1 MPNPH
6 FGNNFLDL
14 TTRQDVQMHWLKM
27 GNVPEIWRR
36 LEEVGITTVQAC
48 GDSARNVLCCP
59 VSGLGHDEVIDAY
72 PVAQAIS
79 AYFTGNR
86 EYANLPRKF
95 KMSVTGCLE
104 DCAQAEINDV
114 GMLPARLEDGTLG
127 FNLRVG
133 GGLSD
138 GPRMASDI
146 DVFVRPE
153 EAVEITRGIAQV
165 FGELG
170 NRENRWTA
178 RMRYLV
184 QELGPEGF
192 REELEKRVS
201 VELTP
206 AGEDLTK
213 RYRGDHVGVHPQ
225 NGRRGGFEP
234 PVRNRPLLRRP
245 ERARGQDERG
255 AVRGGGQARRGV
267 RGRGPPRHG
276 PEPHHHRR
284 PRGPAGRP
292 ARRAASG
299 SGTRPN
305 PGAFERGVVACT
317 GSEFCRFGIV
327 ETKVRA
333 VEWAREMDER
343 VGDLGQ
349 EAVRMH
355 FSGCSASCAQPQIG
369 DIGFRGETAKTRDAI
384 VEGVDI
390 GLGGS
395 LGRDAAFIDWV
406 EGAKPAD
413 EVPDALVAV
422 FERFEEERREGE
434 RFHEWARRKKNAEL
448 REALERKPATRA
460 GSVRVMA
467 GFDIRD
473 MMNDIDEAPGK
484 VWFWDLEKAVIDA
497 DRCVQCGVCVAACP
511 TDSIG
516 IGEDDLPELVKMC
529 TGCSLCWDFC
539 PRGGLQYESTWKI
552 TGGSEPARSIE
563 GIGRVEESYTAR
575 VRQRIDGVQDGGFV
589 SALLISL
596 LEAGE
601 IDGALAGARER
612 DGALEGRGFPGDDAG
627 GGPRVRGQ
635 LLQPDARARARRLRG
650 LRPAAEPAASRSSG
664 RRARSRASRRCRR
677 RPWTWG
683 SSKVEAITLTIALLC
698 TKSFNYEKLML
709 EEIRDKRNVDLDDVG
724 RVDIIRGKMIVQDL
738 EGETIFEEPIRDF
751 HGAALKGCDECAD
764 FMGHA
769 ADISVGS
776 VGSAD
781 GYSSV
786 LVRSEEGLAAFDSV
800 RERLELRPL
809 DKPQAL
815 DKLDGL
821 DKRVAFNSL
830 KRAFDPDAP
839 LFIDYEEHLND
850 YAGTDR
856 APVEHEAVRY

>member
-1 MPNPH
+1 MRFLREDQTLNKVERIKQARHPLEVYGAIIDTYSKDLSAMDEVPGEVERLKWVGIYPQKQGGDAFMMRIKIPGGVLTPEQTKVIGKIAADFACGPIDNPH

-27 GNVPEIWRR
+27 ENIPEIWRR

-59 VSGLGHDEVIDAY
+59 VSGLDQHEVIDAL

-170 NRENRWTA
+170 DRENRWTA

-184 QELGPEGF
+184 QELGPESF
-192 REELEKRVS
+192 REELEKRVA
-201 VELTP
+201 VNLTP

-213 RYRGDHVGVHPQ
+213 RYRGDHIGVHPQ
-225 NGRRGGFEP
+225 KRGGEGNGGRDVDGRRGGSRTAQPGTALHYVGLNVPVGRMGGEQFEEVGILAAEYGDG
-234 PVRNRPLLRRP
+234 VRLATDQNLIFTGVPEERLDDLLAEPLL
-245 ERARGQDERG
+245 ERY
-255 AVRGGGQARRGV
+255 
-267 RGRGPPRHG
+267 
-276 PEPHHHRR
+276 
-284 PRGPAGRP
+284 
-292 ARRAASG
+292 S
-299 SGTRPN
+299 PN

-343 VGDLGQ
+343 VGDVGQ

-369 DIGFRGETAKTRDAI
+369 DIGFRGETAKTREAI

-395 LGRDAAFIDWV
+395 LGKDAAFIDWV

-413 EVPDALVAV
+413 EVPDALISV

-434 RFHEWARRKKNAEL
+434 RFHEWARRKRNAEL
-448 REALERKPATRA
+448 REALRKP
-460 GSVRVMA
+460 VRS
-467 GFDIRD
+467 G
-473 MMNDIDEAPGK
+473 
-484 VWFWDLEKAVIDA
+484 
-497 DRCVQCGVCVAACP
+497 
-511 TDSIG
+511 
-516 IGEDDLPELVKMC
+516 
-529 TGCSLCWDFC
+529 
-539 PRGGLQYESTWKI
+539 
-552 TGGSEPARSIE
+552 
-563 GIGRVEESYTAR
+563 
-575 VRQRIDGVQDGGFV
+575 V
-589 SALLISL
+589 SA
-596 LEAGE
+596 
-601 IDGALAGARER
+601 
-612 DGALEGRGFPGDDAG
+612 
-627 GGPRVRGQ
+627 
-635 LLQPDARARARRLRG
+635 
-650 LRPAAEPAASRSSG
+650 
-664 RRARSRASRRCRR
+664 
-677 RPWTWG
+677 
-683 SSKVEAITLTIALLC
+683 
-698 TKSFNYEKLML
+698 
-709 EEIRDKRNVDLDDVG
+709 
-724 RVDIIRGKMIVQDL
+724 
-738 EGETIFEEPIRDF
+738 
-751 HGAALKGCDECAD
+751 
-764 FMGHA
+764 
-769 ADISVGS
+769 
-776 VGSAD
+776 
-781 GYSSV
+781 
-786 LVRSEEGLAAFDSV
+786 
-800 RERLELRPL
+800 
-809 DKPQAL
+809 
-815 DKLDGL
+815 
-821 DKRVAFNSL
+821 
-830 KRAFDPDAP
+830 
-839 LFIDYEEHLND
+839 
-850 YAGTDR
+850 
-856 APVEHEAVRY
+856 